1 MNRVSE
7 TISPK
12 EKFKSLFS
20 RKGESLVALA
30 FLAPSIIGI
39 SVFFL
44 IPFIDT
50 VRRSFFDARVVN
62 FIGLDGYISV
72 INNSAFRLAA
82 MNTARFIAVCIP
94 ILLVVSLIIALLI
107 RSVKA
112 RGKIFKTTFLL
123 PMAIP
128 VAGIVLLW
136 QVVFNR
142 NGLLNT
148 FLISFGFEQIDFM
161 GSDAAFWV
169 LIFTYIWKNS
179 GYSMILWLAGLDGI
193 FETIYEAAKVDG
205 ANSLQIFRYIIMPS
219 LTPTLGL
226 ISILALLNSFKVFRE
241 AYLVAGAYPHDSIYM
256 LQHLFNN
263 WFQNL
268 DISRLSA
275 AAVMLAIVLLVLI
288 MLLQKLSNKKA

>member
-1 MNRVSE
+1 MSE
-7 TISPK
+7 ITSPK
-12 EKFKSLFS
+12 EKFKSLFTSS
-20 RKGESLVALA
+20 RKGEGFVALA
-30 FLAPSIIGI
+30 FLAPSIAGI

-50 VRRSFFDARVVN
+50 IRRSFFDARVVN

-82 MNTARFIAVCIP
+82 ANTARFIAICIP
-94 ILLVVSLIIALLI
+94 ILLIVSLIIALLI
-107 RSVKA
+107 RSVKT

-148 FLISFGFEQIDFM
+148 LLISLGFERIDFM
-161 GSDAAFWV
+161 ESDAAFWV

-193 FETIYEAAKVDG
+193 FENLYEAAKVDG
-205 ANSLQIFRYIIMPS
+205 ANSLQIFRY
-219 LTPTLGL
+219 
-226 ISILALLNSFKVFRE
+226 
-241 AYLVAGAYPHDSIYM
+241 
-256 LQHLFNN
+256 
-263 WFQNL
+263 
-268 DISRLSA
+268 
-275 AAVMLAIVLLVLI
+275 
-288 MLLQKLSNKKA
+288 